1 MFNKVI
7 MIGNLV
13 RDPELRFTP
22 KGSGVCSFSIALNR
36 KFKKKDSDTYE
47 EEVCFVTCT
56 AFGPQRETI
65 SEHFKKGKAILV
77 EGRLHQSSWKDKEGN
92 PRTAID
98 VVVENWSFYGY
109 KEEKK

>member
-13 RDPELRFTP
+13 RDPELRFTA

-47 EEVCFVTCT
+47 EEVCFIC
-56 AFGPQRETI
+56 FGIRSDFLEF
-65 SEHFKKGKAILV
+65 SAVFEDN
-77 EGRLHQSSWKDKEGN
+77 SN
-92 PRTAID
+92 ID
-98 VVVENWSFYGY
+98 W
-109 KEEKK
+109 